1 MTGLMSCSSNNS
13 SEKDENATKA
23 SESTNED
30 GKTYTIGINQL
41 VQHDALDASREG
53 FIEGLKEKGFEE
65 GKNLKINYQN
75 AQGDMAIAKT
85 ISDQFVTSNVDLIFA
100 IATSSL
106 QASYNSTK
114 DIPIVFTAVTDPID
128 AGVAKSWE
136 SSGTNVTG
144 TSDMV
149 SMEKQLELL
158 TKLVPDIKTIG
169 VIYNSSEANSLAQV
183 QELKKEAEKKNIKVK
198 EISVTTVNEIN
209 QNLTAALGEIDA
221 LYAPTD
227 NTVASAYDLVGNI
240 CLSKNIPILCGEE
253 AGVSKGG
260 LCSSGIDY
268 NKLGKEA
275 GYKAAEILNGKS
287 PSDIEITTLS
297 DMTITINTDV
307 VKKLN
312 ITVPDDIN
320 SKAAKVTGGVK

>member
-1 MTGLMSCSSNNS
+1 MVGKKKLALILSGLLVMTGLMSCSSNNS
-13 SEKDENATKA
+13 SEKGENATKA
-23 SESTNED
+23 SESINED

-149 SMEKQLELL
+149 SMEKQLELAKEAVSL
-158 TKLVPDIKTIG
+158 IKEFRRLATIIGDNIFKSVKSNKDGSKIIINHAYEGRLV
-169 VIYNSSEANSLAQV
+169 YNLNEIHNALEDEMEGFAPCGGGLDEAVDLAV
-183 QELKKEAEKKNIKVK
+183 DEFECEYRNKDKKEFMKYVGKVYYMKFRCEEIYERLK
-198 EISVTTVNEIN
+198 EIEEEVSEI
-209 QNLTAALGEIDA
+209 
-221 LYAPTD
+221 
-227 NTVASAYDLVGNI
+227 
-240 CLSKNIPILCGEE
+240 
-253 AGVSKGG
+253 
-260 LCSSGIDY
+260 
-268 NKLGKEA
+268 
-275 GYKAAEILNGKS
+275 
-287 PSDIEITTLS
+287 
-297 DMTITINTDV
+297 M
-307 VKKLN
+307 
-312 ITVPDDIN
+312 
-320 SKAAKVTGGVK
+320 

>member
-1 MTGLMSCSSNNS
+1 MVGKKKLALILSGLLVMTGLMSCSSNNS
-13 SEKDENATKA
+13 SEKGENATKA
-23 SESTNED
+23 SESINED

-158 TKLVPDIKTIG
+158 TK
-169 VIYNSSEANSLAQV
+169 
-183 QELKKEAEKKNIKVK
+183 
-198 EISVTTVNEIN
+198 
-209 QNLTAALGEIDA
+209 
-221 LYAPTD
+221 
-227 NTVASAYDLVGNI
+227 
-240 CLSKNIPILCGEE
+240 
-253 AGVSKGG
+253 
-260 LCSSGIDY
+260 
-268 NKLGKEA
+268 
-275 GYKAAEILNGKS
+275 
-287 PSDIEITTLS
+287 
-297 DMTITINTDV
+297 
-307 VKKLN
+307 
-312 ITVPDDIN
+312 
-320 SKAAKVTGGVK
+320 